1 MRASSWRE
9 WASQHLSPSWCWEIF
24 DVGEKTLICFHSDFE
39 KKNYLKLK
47 TKKKSHNQI
56 SESASLL
63 SLHTLFP
70 TDTDE
75 WKQNYS
81 VYWNSFL
88 SAFSWKCKGKKRE
101 TLTWHRTSKLNS
113 SIYEKLR
120 RKATLQFFIPVPA
133 IFLLT
138 QVQRGSILGAK
149 CIHLN
154 ISKLRVRR
162 QCLIWTAVL
171 PTCARGSR
179 SCIIA
184 ASLPV

>member
-1 MRASSWRE
+1 MQWECPVEGNELVSIYH
-9 WASQHLSPSWCWEIF
+9 HL
-24 DVGEKTLICFHSDFE
+24 DVEKYLMWGKKPWFVFILI
-39 KKNYLKLK
+39 L
-47 TKKKSHNQI
+47 KKKLSEIKNKNSHNQI

-81 VYWNSFL
+81 VYWNAFL

-133 IFLLT
+133 IFLPT
-138 QVQRGSILGAK
+138 QVQRGSILGAQ

-171 PTCARGSR
+171 PTCAGGSR

-184 ASLPV
+184 ASLLV

>member
-1 MRASSWRE
+1 MRVSSWRE

-39 KKNYLKLK
+39 KKKKLSEIK
-47 TKKKSHNQI
+47 NKNSHNQI

-81 VYWNSFL
+81 VYWNAFL

-133 IFLLT
+133 IFLPT
-138 QVQRGSILGAK
+138 QVQRGSILGAQ

-171 PTCARGSR
+171 PTCAGGSR

-184 ASLPV
+184 ASLLV